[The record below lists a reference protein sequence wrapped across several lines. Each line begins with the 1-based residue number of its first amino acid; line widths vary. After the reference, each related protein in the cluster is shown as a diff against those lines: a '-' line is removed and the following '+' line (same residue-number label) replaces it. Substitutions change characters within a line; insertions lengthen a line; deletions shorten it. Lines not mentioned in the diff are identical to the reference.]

1 MSLEKKKKK
10 KEDLAIVDD
19 IPTRQCSTGPE
30 EQDESCASQFLQN
43 IILSPRLSSLH
54 FLLPARSTGILHMC
68 LCFPFSSR
76 SSEDAT
82 EEVAFEQNLEIW
94 IQLLCSF
101 TTQRKISTNFT
112 LIFLYHPRVPYLSAG
127 QGNVSTICI
136 LESRQLEFPF
146 SLCYLPDE

>member
-1 MSLEKKKKK
+1 MTFPPGNVQQDLRSKMSHVLPSSSKTSYCLL
-10 KEDLAIVDD
+10 DSAHFTSSYL
-19 IPTRQCSTGPE
+19 PGPLGFYT
-30 EQDESCASQFLQN
+30 CASAL
-43 IILSPRLSSLH
+43 
-54 FLLPARSTGILHMC
+54 
-68 LCFPFSSR
+68 PFSSR

-112 LIFLYHPRVPYLSAG
+112 LIFLYHPHVPYLSAG